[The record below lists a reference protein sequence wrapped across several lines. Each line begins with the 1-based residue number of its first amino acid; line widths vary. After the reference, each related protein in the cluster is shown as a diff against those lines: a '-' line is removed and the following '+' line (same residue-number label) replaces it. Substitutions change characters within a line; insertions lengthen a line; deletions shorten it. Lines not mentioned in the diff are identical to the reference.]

1 MDIKK
6 EFDILDKVQKLELQN
21 SSNIK
26 FKIK

>member
-6 EFDILDKVQKLELQN
+6 EFNMLDKLQKLELQN
-21 SSNIK
+21 SSNIE